1 MTALVWV
8 LIVIGMLFVLGSF
21 FVTEKLSSSDIE
33 KIKEVTENE
42 VKMILQAELD
52 KADDKIRENMDEKM
66 QLALDR
72 GETVIEKQ
80 ATETLMSISELSDT
94 YLKSVND
101 SHSEIMFMYNALND
115 KQEELTQLTKDVQLL
130 QSAVTVEKKE
140 LLGKADKLEKA
151 MAQIEEDKKVLEL
164 KKKELDDQL
173 AEALK
178 TAKDNEKTA
187 IENEEIAKELK
198 AKEDEVKQL
207 EAKLAAE
214 PVSNL
219 PKVEDPESFLPQKE
233 GGHMGRKDDI
243 LALHKEGKTV
253 VEIAKELGLGLGE
266 VKLVIDLNTKKKST
280 KKVKA

>member
-42 VKMILQAELD
+42 VKMILQTELE

-72 GETVIEKQ
+72 GEISIDKL

-94 YLKSVND
+94 YLKSVEK
-101 SHSEIMFMYNALND
+101 SHTEIMFMYNALND

-130 QSAVTVEKKE
+130 QSAVTVDKKE
-140 LLGKADKLEKA
+140 LISKADKLEKA

-164 KKKELDDQL
+164 KKKELDEQL
-173 AEALK
+173 AAALQ

-187 IENEEIAKELK
+187 IENEEK
-198 AKEDEVKQL
+198 AKALKEKENEVKEL
-207 EAKLAAE
+207 EAKLPKE
-214 PVSNL
+214 PTKEL
-219 PKVEDPESFLPQKE
+219 PKPEELGSFLPKTDADN
-233 GGHMGRKDDI
+233 GGQKDDI
-243 LALHKEGKTV
+243 LKLHKEGKTV